1 MFELHRIVLGW
12 HTLFS
17 RKPPA
22 LFFYLS
28 YLEVAEKPWKQKP
41 FKVNR
46 KKMNCWLFLILKEK
60 MSIEIICWSFW
71 DTQNHDSWGHCC
83 FSAIL
88 LGLIETA
95 EFCIMRLWNRWPQ
108 KENALKKTRSVKNI
122 EERLHSQQ
130 QRSKYTTTT
139 TMRSLND
146 GEKLMIMVGLVLN
159 RRRSTQP

>member
-17 RKPPA
+17 RKPPV

-71 DTQNHDSWGHCC
+71 DTQNHDSWGHYR

-108 KENALKKTRSVKNI
+108 KENALKKPVLWKTLKNDYI
-122 EERLHSQQ
+122 HNNNDRNLQQQ
-130 QRSKYTTTT
+130 QRWGLW
-139 TMRSLND
+139 TMEKNSWSWLSLF
-146 GEKLMIMVGLVLN
+146 
-159 RRRSTQP
+159 